1 MKKIIIDIETTGIN
15 PRNDRILEIGIIEIE
30 NWKIINEF
38 STLLNPKVKISENA
52 YKIHKISEK
61 MLIDAPTFE
70 EISSFIRDK
79 LNGSLVFGYKCLK
92 FDLTFINYELFRVNK
107 IPIFPIVVDLSY
119 LNDFFKV
126 RSLYQMG
133 KRIGIK
139 INKKHRALSDAKI
152 TFKITKWIVE
162 HFSEQFLENITFKY
176 ESKLEKL
183 VKITN
188 ENSYSKII
196 YRNRYKISEYVGFP
210 IEINKNFLIFYN
222 SLNNKFYKLYKQR
235 IIDVDYD

>member
-1 MKKIIIDIETTGIN
+1 MKKIVIDIETTGIN
-15 PRNDRILEIGIIEIE
+15 PKNDRILEIGIIEVE

-52 YKIHKISEK
+52 YKVHKISEK

-70 EISSFIRDK
+70 EISSFIREK

-119 LNDFFKV
+119 LNDFFNV

-139 INKKHRALSDAKI
+139 ISKKHRALSDAKI
-152 TFKITKWIVE
+152 TFKIIRWIVE
-162 HFSEQFLENITFKY
+162 HFSEQFFENFIFKY

-196 YRNRYKISEYVGFP
+196 YRNRYKISEYIGFP
-210 IEINKNFLIFYN
+210 VEINKNFLIFYN

>member
-1 MKKIIIDIETTGIN
+1 
-15 PRNDRILEIGIIEIE
+15 L
-30 NWKIINEF
+30 W
-38 STLLNPKVKISENA
+38 
-52 YKIHKISEK
+52 
-61 MLIDAPTFE
+61 
-70 EISSFIRDK
+70 
-79 LNGSLVFGYKCLK
+79 
-92 FDLTFINYELFRVNK
+92 
-107 IPIFPIVVDLSY
+107 
-119 LNDFFKV
+119 
-126 RSLYQMG
+126 
-133 KRIGIK
+133 
-139 INKKHRALSDAKI
+139 
-152 TFKITKWIVE
+152 FKITKWIVE

>member
-1 MKKIIIDIETTGIN
+1 MKKIVIDIETTGIN
-15 PRNDRILEIGIIEIE
+15 PKNDRILEIGIIEIE

-38 STLLNPKVKISENA
+38 STLLNPNVKISENA

-70 EISSFIRDK
+70 EISNFLREK

-92 FDLTFINYELFRVNK
+92 FDLKFINYELLRVNR
-107 IPIFPIVVDLSY
+107 IPVFPIVIDLSY

-126 RSLYQMG
+126 KSLYQMG

-139 INKKHRALSDAKI
+139 ISKKHRALFDAKI
-152 TFKITKWIVE
+152 TFKIVKWIVE
-162 HFSEQFLENITFKY
+162 HFSEQFLESFTFKY
-176 ESKLEKL
+176 ESKIEKL

-188 ENSYSKII
+188 ENSYSKVI
-196 YRNRYKISEYVGFP
+196 YRSRYKISEYVGFP
-210 IEINKNFLIFYN
+210 IEINKNFLIFYS
-222 SLNNKFYKLYKQR
+222 SLNNKFYKLKKQR

>member
-1 MKKIIIDIETTGIN
+1 MKKIVIDIETTGIN
-15 PRNDRILEIGIIEIE
+15 PKNDRILEIGIIEVE

-52 YKIHKISEK
+52 YKVHKISEK

-70 EISSFIRDK
+70 EISSFIREK

-119 LNDFFKV
+119 LNDFFNV

-139 INKKHRALSDAKI
+139 VSKKHRALSDAKI
-152 TFKITKWIVE
+152 TFKIIRWIVE
-162 HFSEQFLENITFKY
+162 HFSEQFFENFIFKY

-196 YRNRYKISEYVGFP
+196 YRNRYKISEYIGFP
-210 IEINKNFLIFYN
+210 VEINKNFLIFYN

>member
-1 MKKIIIDIETTGIN
+1 MKKIVIDIETTGIN
-15 PRNDRILEIGIIEIE
+15 PKNDRILEIGIIEVE

-52 YKIHKISEK
+52 YKVHKISEK

-70 EISSFIRDK
+70 EISSFIREK

-119 LNDFFKV
+119 LNDFFNV

-139 INKKHRALSDAKI
+139 ISKKHRALSDAKV
-152 TFKITKWIVE
+152 TFKIIRWIVE
-162 HFSEQFLENITFKY
+162 HFSEQFFENFIFKY

-196 YRNRYKISEYVGFP
+196 YRNRYKISEYIGFP
-210 IEINKNFLIFYN
+210 VEINKNFLIFYN